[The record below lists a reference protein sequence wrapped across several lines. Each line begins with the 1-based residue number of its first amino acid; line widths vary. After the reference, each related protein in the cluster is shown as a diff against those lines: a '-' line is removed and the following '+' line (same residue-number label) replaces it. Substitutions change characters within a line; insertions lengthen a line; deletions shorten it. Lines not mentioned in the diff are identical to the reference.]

1 MQVTVP
7 MLVYSLMYIVALTVD
22 ALVVVDTPE
31 STLLNTEVKN
41 LLNGVYISMGLQF
54 SMEIVLFYVINP
66 LPQHSIKA
74 MLQSRAVMSAY
85 GKRNF
90 WCGRLMRNKLSLIV
104 VA

>member
-22 ALVVVDTPE
+22 ALVVVDAPE

-66 LPQHSIKA
+66 LPQH
-74 MLQSRAVMSAY
+74 
-85 GKRNF
+85 
-90 WCGRLMRNKLSLIV
+90 
-104 VA
+104 

>member
-22 ALVVVDTPE
+22 ALVVVDAPE
-31 STLLNTEVKN
+31 STLLNTEVN

-66 LPQHSIKA
+66 LPQHSKKPCCN
-74 MLQSRAVMSAY
+74 LVQ
-85 GKRNF
+85 
-90 WCGRLMRNKLSLIV
+90 
-104 VA
+104 

>member
-22 ALVVVDTPE
+22 ALVVVDAPE
-31 STLLNTEVKN
+31 STLLNTEVN

-66 LPQHSIKA
+66 LPQH
-74 MLQSRAVMSAY
+74 
-85 GKRNF
+85 
-90 WCGRLMRNKLSLIV
+90 
-104 VA
+104 